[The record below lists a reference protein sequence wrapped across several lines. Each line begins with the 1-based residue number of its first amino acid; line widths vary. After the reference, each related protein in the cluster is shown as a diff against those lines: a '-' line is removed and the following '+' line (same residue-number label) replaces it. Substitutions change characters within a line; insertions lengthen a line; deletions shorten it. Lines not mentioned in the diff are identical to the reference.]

1 MLTRYIVIYKL
12 DTFEQVFGTESFSSV
27 FEAQKKIMELE
38 KQYSKRLNFQVC
50 KIYERNM
57 PNANERH

>member
-27 FEAQKKIMELE
+27 L
-38 KQYSKRLNFQVC
+38 KRKRKSWNW
-50 KIYERNM
+50 KSNM
-57 PNANERH
+57 ANA

>member
-38 KQYSKRLNFQVC
+38 KQYGKRLNFQVC
-50 KIYERNM
+50 
-57 PNANERH
+57 